1 LSPING
7 LDKSNPYNYDTV
19 SSREGENN
27 LILRG
32 SFSIVFE
39 KPGIRCWGLG
49 IRKKLHWF

>member
-7 LDKSNPYNYDTV
+7 FDKSNPYNYDTP
-19 SSREGENN
+19 REGENN

-49 IRKKLHWF
+49 IRKKDLHWF